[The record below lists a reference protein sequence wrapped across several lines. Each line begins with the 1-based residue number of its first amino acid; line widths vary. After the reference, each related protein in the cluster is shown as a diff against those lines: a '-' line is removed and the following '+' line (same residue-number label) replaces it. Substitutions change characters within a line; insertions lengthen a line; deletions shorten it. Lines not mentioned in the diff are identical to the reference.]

1 MSSKGTRKA
10 VKTASRSNRR
20 STSAKLLA
28 SVVLVAGAAGV
39 AGLGT
44 FGSFT
49 SSTAADQAVSTG
61 RVTLNSAGQ
70 ATRGF
75 DVPAANLVPGDTVQR
90 AVQLTRAN
98 DSEGFGSVKLSTA
111 GASNLLTTDTTNGL
125 KLKVDQCSVA
135 WVKAATSNELTC
147 SGTTTTV
154 VAQRAVIGQNLD
166 LGASV
171 RDALNGSGKV
181 ANLRAELV
189 LPVGADNAFQGL
201 TNTVTF
207 TFDAT
212 QRTADFR

>member
-1 MSSKGTRKA
+1 MGRTARKTVKSTR
-10 VKTASRSNRR
+10 RR
-20 STSAKLLA
+20 TSAKVLA

-61 RVTLNSAGQ
+61 TVTLTSAGQ
-70 ATRGF
+70 ATRGL
-75 DVPAANLVPGDTVQR
+75 DVAATNLVPGDTVQR
-90 AVQLTRAN
+90 AVQLTRASN
-98 DSEGFGSVKLSTA
+98 SETFGSVKLTTA
-111 GASNLLTTDTTNGL
+111 ASATNLLSTDATNGL

-135 WVKAATSNELTC
+135 WTKAAGSNELTC
-147 SGTTTTV
+147 SGTTTNL

-166 LGASV
+166 LGAATTS
-171 RDALNGSGKV
+171 LNSADKV

-189 LPVGADNAFQGL
+189 LPTAADNTFKNL
-201 TNTVTF
+201 STTITF

>member
-1 MSSKGTRKA
+1 MSNAAKTVKSTR
-10 VKTASRSNRR
+10 RR
-20 STSAKLLA
+20 TSAKVLA

-49 SSTAADQAVSTG
+49 SSTAADQSVSTG
-61 RVTLNSAGQ
+61 TVTLTSAGQ
-70 ATRGF
+70 ATRGL
-75 DVPAANLVPGDTVQR
+75 DVAATNLVPGDTVQR
-90 AVQLTRAN
+90 AVQLTRAST
-98 DSEGFGSVKLSTA
+98 SETFGSVKLTTTA
-111 GASNLLTTDTTNGL
+111 ASSNLLTTDANGL

-135 WVKAATSNELTC
+135 WVKAANNELTC
-147 SGTTTTV
+147 SGTTTNL

-166 LGASV
+166 LGAATTS
-171 RDALNGSGKV
+171 LNSADKV

-189 LPVGADNAFQGL
+189 LPTAADNSFKNL
-201 TNTVTF
+201 SNTVTF